1 MKKVSPLKKISRIK
15 KKMKGTKEKYY
26 RDPESRRKYRKRKKE
41 NPQQE
46 KYYIW
51 KKRNIRKILN

>member
-1 MKKVSPLKKISRIK
+1 
-15 KKMKGTKEKYY
+15 MKGTKEKYY

-46 KYYIW
+46 NIISG
-51 KKRNIRKILN
+51 KKEISGKS